1 MNELD
6 FEKTY
11 NEFADSIF
19 RHCFFRVSNREVA
32 KDLTQETFVRTWQAL
47 EKGKEIENIKA
58 FLYKVATNLIIDYY
72 RKHKEVSLD
81 SLQEKGVDFV
91 KEGRQA
97 PDFMDLQVVLKE
109 VHSLPE
115 KYRQVLM
122 MRYLEDLSVIEIA
135 DVIGASENTVSVQIH
150 RGIQMLKKNLNVEQ
164 FNEQ

>member
-19 RHCFFRVSNREVA
+19 RHCFFRVSSREVA
-32 KDLTQETFVRTWQAL
+32 KDLTQETFVKTWQAL
-47 EKGKEIENIKA
+47 EKGKEVYNMKA

-81 SLQEKGVDFV
+81 DLQEKGVDFV
-91 KEGRQA
+91 KESRQA
-97 PDFMDLQVVLKE
+97 PDFMDLQVVLRE

-122 MRYLEDLSVIEIA
+122 MRYIEDLSVIEIA
-135 DVIGASENTVSVQIH
+135 DMISVSENTVSV
-150 RGIQMLKKNLNVEQ
+150 
-164 FNEQ
+164 

>member
-19 RHCFFRVSNREVA
+19 RHCFFRVSSREVA

-47 EKGKEIENIKA
+47 EKGKEIENMKA

-91 KEGRQA
+91 KEGRQEV
-97 PDFMDLQVVLKE
+97 DFMDLQAVLKE

-115 KYRQVLM
+115 KYKQVLM
-122 MRYLEDLSVIEIA
+122 MRYIEDLSVIEIA
-135 DVIGASENTVSVQIH
+135 DVIGASENTISVQLH
-150 RGIQMLKKNLNVEQ
+150 RGIQMLKKNLNVE
-164 FNEQ
+164 ELYE